1 MLPFSKCKLG
11 LETLFSRSRVPKVT
25 THSHMEQRH
34 RTIPKRPFGFA
45 ECSLEGCG
53 CAGKIY
59 KIIRAIYN
67 RSHHPIENA
76 NFRKISNALIS
87 DPNTQANLFASHYEQ
102 NPIEQNPIPFD
113 LSSNEENYYNK
124 PFSVDEFEY
133 VLQKTPN
140 TSPGR
145 DGITAN
151 FIKNLPIGFK
161 STLLSIYNEIWSTG
175 EIPSE
180 WHIAKILPILKPG
193 KDSKN
198 IQ

>member
-1 MLPFSKCKLG
+1 
-11 LETLFSRSRVPKVT
+11 
-25 THSHMEQRH
+25 QRQYWSN
-34 RTIPKRPFGFA
+34 TCENTGY
-45 ECSLEGCG
+45 S
-53 CAGKIY
+53 GKIY

-87 DPNTQANLFASHYEQ
+87 DPNTQANLFASHY
-102 NPIEQNPIPFD
+102 EQNPIPFD